1 MSVAFIGL
9 MTALAGI
16 WGLSRGREVL
26 FLLLAIAAVLGAAS
40 AVTVGA
46 ANIPPGHL
54 LLGFVAISLASD
66 KDAMNVF
73 LAQFSPEKP
82 GIWLAALTLYGVI
95 GAIFIPQLLAGV
107 TLIVPLGTTSYGDT
121 GSTVPL
127 TTVSSN
133 LTQSL
138 YMIANVACF
147 GATAALA
154 SNPSGLSAVLKGL
167 LAYCAANLFFAFAD
181 LATYYSGT
189 QSFLSFIRNAN
200 YTLHVDDEIAGMKRI
215 VGSFTEASSFARST
229 LGTLGFLATLWLAGY
244 RPYLTGTMTALSAV
258 VLIGSTSST
267 GMAGLPVMLLIVFLT
282 GIHFAVK
289 DRISASGLLAITLA
303 PLLIVLFVL
312 YLALDEQLSRRV
324 YDYVNLV
331 VLNKASS
338 DSGVERSSWNT
349 IGLQNFYDSNGL
361 GVGLGTV
368 RTSSFL
374 VALLAGLGVPGTLF
388 YIAFLARSF
397 VNGNTRHDQW
407 SGTVQAASR
416 NGCLGLLVGDLVI
429 SPTVDQGLF
438 FYMLAATAAAQAIP
452 YPQRVK
458 TFQLGVRP

>member
-9 MTALAGI
+9 ITALAGI
-16 WGLSRGREVL
+16 WGLSRGREAL

-54 LLGFVAISLASD
+54 LLGFVAIGLASD
-66 KDAMNVF
+66 REAMDDF
-73 LAQFSPEKP
+73 LAQFGPEKP

-95 GAIFIPQLLAGV
+95 GAIFIPQLLAGA
-107 TLIVPLGTTSYGDT
+107 TMIVPLGTTSYGDT

-138 YMIANVACF
+138 YMIANVVCF
-147 GATAALA
+147 GVTAALA
-154 SNPSGLSAVLKGL
+154 SSPSGLSAVLKGL
-167 LAYCAANLFFAFAD
+167 LAYCVANLLFAFAD
-181 LATYYSGT
+181 LATYYTGT
-189 QSFLSFIRNAN
+189 QSLLSFIRNAN

-215 VGSFTEASSFARST
+215 VGSFTEASSFARTT
-229 LGTLGFLATLWLAGY
+229 LGAFGFLTTLWLAGY
-244 RPYLTGTMTALSAV
+244 RPYFTGIMAALSAV
-258 VLIGSTSST
+258 ALIGSTSST
-267 GMAGLPVMLLIVFLT
+267 GMAGLPVMLLVVFLT
-282 GIHFAVK
+282 GIHFALR
-289 DRISASGLLAITLA
+289 DRISGSGLLAVTLA

-312 YLALDEQLSRRV
+312 YLALDEQMSRRI
-324 YDYVNLV
+324 YDYVDLV

-338 DSGVERSSWNT
+338 DSGIERSSWNA

-388 YIAFLARSF
+388 YVVFLVRSF
-397 VNGNTRHDQW
+397 VNRNPRDDQW
-407 SGTVQAASR
+407 RETVQTAAR

-438 FYMLAATAAAQAIP
+438 FYMLAATGAALTAP
-452 YPQRVK
+452 YPQRLK
-458 TFQLGVRP
+458 TSPLGALP